1 MDYGCIG
8 EKLTH
13 SFSKEI
19 HNLLFDYDYKIQE
32 IPKGELHNFMTRKD
46 FKAINVTIPYKQ
58 DVIPYL
64 DWISDTAM
72 QIGAVNTIINRDGK
86 LYGYNTDFSG
96 MTALI
101 KRQGIEI
108 KDKTVLVLGSG
119 GTSKTAVAVAKSLDA
134 KAVIRV
140 SRTAKED
147 CITYEDMY
155 ERFCD
160 AEVII
165 NTTPC
170 GMYPNI
176 IGEPIDIDRFTNLE
190 AVVDAIYN
198 PLRSNLVVKAEQ
210 KGINA
215 IGGLY
220 MLVAQAAQAAELFVD
235 ENVPIEKIDKV
246 YHEIVKQKQNI
257 VLVGM
262 PSSGKTT
269 VGKRLAAELNMQ
281 FVDTDKE
288 IEKTSGKTITEIFTE
303 LGESAFRDIELSVIA
318 DASARQ
324 NAIIATGGG
333 AVLREQNIT
342 LLKGNGKIYFIDRP
356 LELLITTDD
365 RPLSSNRDDLI
376 KRYNERYEIYCNTCD
391 KRFVNDNELNYIVND
406 IKEDFLN
413 ENTGNKWTES

>member
-1 MDYGCIG
+1 MEYGCIG

-32 IPKGELHNFMTRKD
+32 IPKGELHDFMTRKD

-64 DWISDTAM
+64 DFISDTARD
-72 QIGAVNTIINRDGK
+72 IGAVNTIVNRDGK
-86 LYGYNTDFSG
+86 LYGYNTDFGG

-119 GTSKTAVAVAKSLDA
+119 GTSKTAVAVAKSLGA
-134 KAVIRV
+134 SQVVRV

-155 ERFCD
+155 ARFTG

-176 IGEPIDIDRFTNLE
+176 IGEPIDIDRFTKIE

-198 PLRSNLVVKAEQ
+198 PLCSNLVVKAKK

-220 MLVAQAAQAAELFVD
+220 MLVAQAAHAAELFIDTKVPTEKVD
-235 ENVPIEKIDKV
+235 AV
-246 YHEIVKQKQNI
+246 YRATQKQKQNI

-269 VGKRLAAELNMQ
+269 IGKQLAQELNMQ

-288 IEKTSGKTITEIFTE
+288 IENVSGKTIPEIFAE
-303 LGESAFRDIELSVIA
+303 SGESGFRDIESQVITSV
-318 DASARQ
+318 SAKQ
-324 NAIIATGGG
+324 AQVIATGGG
-333 AVLREQNIT
+333 AILRNLNVT
-342 LLKGNGKIYFIDRP
+342 ALRGNGIIYFIDRP
-356 LELLITTDD
+356 LDMLITTDD

-376 KRYNERYEIYCNTCD
+376 KRYNERYDIYCSVAD
-391 KRFVNDNELNYIVND
+391 KKIINDDSLQKVVD
-406 IKEDFLN
+406 VIKEDFL
-413 ENTGNKWTES
+413 K

>member
-1 MDYGCIG
+1 MEYGCIG

-19 HNLLFDYDYKIQE
+19 HNLLFDYDYKIKE
-32 IPKGELHNFMTRKD
+32 IPKGELDIFMTQRD

-64 DWISDTAM
+64 DFVSDTAR
-72 QIGAVNTIINRDGK
+72 QIGAVNTIVNRNGK
-86 LYGYNTDFSG
+86 LYGYNTDFAG

-101 KRQGIEI
+101 DRQGIKI

-119 GTSKTAVAVAKSLDA
+119 GTSKTAVAVAKNLGA
-134 KAVIRV
+134 KCVIRV

-160 AEVII
+160 AQVII

-176 IGEPIDIDRFTNLE
+176 IGESINIDRFNNLE

-198 PLRSNLVVKAEQ
+198 PLCSNLVIKAQQ

-220 MLVAQAAQAAELFVD
+220 MLVAQAAIAAELFTDTKVSREKVD
-235 ENVPIEKIDKV
+235 AV
-246 YHEIVKQKQNI
+246 YNAIVKQKRNI

-269 VGKRLAAELNMQ
+269 IGKQLANELNMQ

-288 IEKTSGKTITEIFTE
+288 IEKVSGKTIPEIFAE
-303 LGESAFRDIELSVIA
+303 FGESGFRDIESQVIV
-318 DASARQ
+318 DVSAKQ
-324 NAIIATGGG
+324 NTIIATGGG
-333 AVLREQNIT
+333 AILREQNVT
-342 LLKGNGKIYFIDRP
+342 LLKGNGKIYFVDRP
-356 LELLITTDD
+356 IELLITTDD
-365 RPLSSNRDDLI
+365 RPLSSNRDDLV
-376 KRYNERYEIYCNTCD
+376 KRYNERYDIYCNEAD
-391 KRFVNDNELNYIVND
+391 KKIINDGEINTVTTA
-406 IKEDFLN
+406 IKEDFL
-413 ENTGNKWTES
+413 K